1 VDPALETQL
10 RYRAKEQIRKRMRAL
25 RNAIPNEARLKRSH
39 AIAERVR
46 ALDAWATARVIAGYV
61 AMRGEADP
69 AELLAEARSRGREV
83 ALPRVDFES
92 ETLTLHLSV
101 DGELEESGMGFLQP
115 PKESPQIA
123 EHTVDLVLV
132 PALASDERGYR
143 IGWGKGFYDRLLPTM
158 PRAMRVAL
166 LFDFQLV
173 AEVPSTPGD
182 ERVDCVVTD
191 TRTLAVTR
199 TD

>member
-1 VDPALETQL
+1 MDPALETQL

-25 RNAIPNEARLKRSH
+25 RNAVPKEARAKRSH
-39 AIAERVR
+39 AIATRVR
-46 ALDAWATARVIAGYV
+46 EIDAWQSAKVIAGYV

-69 AELLAEARSRGREV
+69 AELLAEARDRGLEV

-92 ETLTLHLSV
+92 ETLTLHRMTG
-101 DGELEESGMGFLQP
+101 DLEESGMGFFQP
-115 PKESPQIA
+115 PKESPRVPEEAI
-123 EHTVDLVLV
+123 ELVLV
-132 PALASDERGYR
+132 PALAADEIGYR
-143 IGWGKGFYDRLLPTM
+143 IGWGKGFYDRMLPAM

-166 LFDFQLV
+166 VFDFQLI

-191 TRTLAVTR
+191 ARTIAVTR
-199 TD
+199 TG